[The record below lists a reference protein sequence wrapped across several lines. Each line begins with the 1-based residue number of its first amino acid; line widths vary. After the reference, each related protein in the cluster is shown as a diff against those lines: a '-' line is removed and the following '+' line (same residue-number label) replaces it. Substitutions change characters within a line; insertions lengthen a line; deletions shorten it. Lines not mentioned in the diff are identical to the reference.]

1 MAWPPRRATARGR
14 MRVIRKR
21 ARDIK
26 TRAHEAEN
34 FFDFFRGR
42 GFELLAG
49 ACRSRTRETGP
60 WRLAAV
66 RENEWT
72 YAFAQ
77 FRGIVDLVQ

>member
-1 MAWPPRRATARGR
+1 
-14 MRVIRKR
+14 MRVNVKR

-26 TRAHEAEN
+26 TRAREAEL
-34 FFDFFRGR
+34 FSIFFRVR

-49 ACRSRTRETGP
+49 ACRPKTRETGP
-60 WRLAAV
+60 WRSAAV